1 MSKHALITL
10 IEGIADNK
18 FVLGDRLAKVGFSA
32 PDVESML
39 ASIAMAQGE
48 LGHARLLYWWTFDLN
63 GHVGKKPDIKNETGK
78 SFKAVRETNGWIQ
91 LIANFY
97 VINTAIDVIFESLVN
112 TDHKDVVSHVNKLF
126 LEHKEHCIYSENRAI
141 KLLND
146 QGAVPKRFENALR
159 NIVPEVEQWLK
170 EIEET
175 AELHPYFSYRNLLA
189 RFQHSLDRVWRKEAV
204 TDAK

>member
-1 MSKHALITL
+1 MNKQAFITL

-78 SFKAVRETNGWIQ
+78 SFKAVKETNGWIQ
-91 LIANFY
+91 LIAHFY
-97 VINTAIDVIFESLVN
+97 VINAAIDVIFESLMN

-126 LEHKEHCIYSENRAI
+126 LEHKEHCIYSENWAA

-159 NIVPEVEQWLK
+159 AIVPEVEQWLK

-175 AELHPYFSYRNLLA
+175 AELHSYFSYRDLLA
-189 RFQHSLDRVWRKEAV
+189 KFQHSLDRVWRKEAV